1 MFGITDRIRSAATAG
16 GLVAVA
22 GTLALVGL
30 IWITIAAFTVLAL
43 YLPPAAAMLTIGL
56 ALMLP
61 LFVVILQHRG
71 KPKASE
77 PAPAAQQAGEFLA
90 LAQLAGSAR
99 SLSEKS
105 PIAGAALALG
115 AAYFASRSPATSA
128 LAMQIIAEVINQWA
142 AKKDDDKPADET
154 PEK

>member
-1 MFGITDRIRSAATAG
+1 MFGITERLRSAATAG

-30 IWITIAAFTVLAL
+30 VWITIAAFSVLAL
-43 YLPPAAAMLTIGL
+43 YVPSPAAMLIVGL
-56 ALMLP
+56 TLMLP
-61 LFVVILQHRG
+61 LLVVLVQSRS
-71 KPKASE
+71 KPKPE
-77 PAPAAQQAGEFLA
+77 PAPVAQQAGEFLA

-99 SLSEKS
+99 SLAEKS
-105 PIAGAALALG
+105 PLAGTALALG

-142 AKKDDDKPADET
+142 IKKDDDKPSDE
-154 PEK
+154 PHEK

>member
-1 MFGITDRIRSAATAG
+1 MFGITDRLRSAATAG

-30 IWITIAAFTVLAL
+30 VWITIAGFTVLAL
-43 YLPPAAAMLTIGL
+43 YLPPAAAMLVIGL

-61 LFVVILQHRG
+61 LLVVLLQQRA
-71 KPKASE
+71 KPKAPE

-99 SLSEKS
+99 SLAEKS
-105 PIAGAALALG
+105 PMAGTALALG

-128 LAMQIIAEVINQWA
+128 LAMQIIAEVIAQWS
-142 AKKDDDKPADET
+142 AKKDDDKPSDDT

>member
-1 MFGITDRIRSAATAG
+1 MFGITERLRSAATAG

-30 IWITIAAFTVLAL
+30 VWITIAAFTVLAL
-43 YLPPAAAMLTIGL
+43 YVPQPVAMLIVGL

-61 LFVVILQHRG
+61 LLVVLLQSRG
-71 KPKASE
+71 KPKAE
-77 PAPAAQQAGEFLA
+77 PAPVAQQAGELLA

-99 SLSEKS
+99 SLAEKS
-105 PIAGAALALG
+105 PMAGTALALG

-128 LAMQIIAEVINQWA
+128 LAMQIIAEVIAQWT
-142 AKKDDDKPADET
+142 AKKDDDKPSDD
-154 PEK
+154 KSDK

>member
-1 MFGITDRIRSAATAG
+1 MFGITDRLRSAATAG

-30 IWITIAAFTVLAL
+30 VWVTIAAFTVLAL
-43 YLPPAAAMLTIGL
+43 YVPQPVAMLIVGL

-61 LFVVILQHRG
+61 LLVVLLQSRA
-71 KPKASE
+71 KPKAE
-77 PAPAAQQAGEFLA
+77 PAPVAQQAGEFLA

-99 SLSEKS
+99 SLAEKS
-105 PIAGAALALG
+105 PMAGTALALG

-128 LAMQIIAEVINQWA
+128 LAMQIIAEVIAQWS
-142 AKKDDDKPADET
+142 AKKDDGKPSDET
-154 PEK
+154 SEK